1 MNDRPI
7 DTASLRAEM
16 NLSREELS
24 RRKSW
29 LRIDDEDAA
38 RLACI
43 EEMVEPHVGPI
54 IDALAD
60 ELLGNR
66 SSPRDDAS
74 RKLLRDYFGGLT
86 RVDGF
91 SDSFVEGRLMTVSAL
106 HEQVSPDVSWYLAAY
121 LFYLQEVAA
130 VLRRSSGHLE
140 EMRATYRT
148 LAKVLFLDLS
158 LAIDTQVFERNRTI
172 RAQQRQL
179 EELSTP
185 VLQMREGLLILPI
198 VGMLDSQR
206 AQQLTEHL
214 LRAIRDRRG
223 KVVVLDVTGVAAV
236 DSRVA
241 NHLIQTVDAARLM
254 GAKAVIT
261 GVSPEVAQ
269 TLVGLGINLGN
280 VTTVS
285 ELQDGVDEADRALGL
300 RVVAVE
306 EASREGGQAWG
317 CRSSRRASA

>member
-1 MNDRPI
+1 M
-7 DTASLRAEM
+7 M
-16 NLSREELS
+16 
-24 RRKSW
+24 
-29 LRIDDEDAA
+29 
-38 RLACI
+38 
-43 EEMVEPHVGPI
+43 
-54 IDALAD
+54 
-60 ELLGNR
+60 
-66 SSPRDDAS
+66 
-74 RKLLRDYFGGLT
+74 
-86 RVDGF
+86 
-91 SDSFVEGRLMTVSAL
+91 VSAL